1 MTSFLN
7 SRRLWAYPI
16 LARIGAGAAMVVNL
30 YREYIALSGAL
41 LWLPSVKEGFP
52 VAVMA
57 TPYAL
62 CRWLDMDF
70 ELHCPA
76 SYWRV

>member
-1 MTSFLN
+1 MTLLLN
-7 SRRLWAYPI
+7 SRRLRAYPI

-76 SYWRV
+76 SYQRV

>member
-1 MTSFLN
+1 MGNELRKS
-7 SRRLWAYPI
+7 Y
-16 LARIGAGAAMVVNL
+16 L